1 MKYTLYIREIVSN
14 RIFESKFEKEEK
26 FRENASIHKE
36 TRATF
41 YPNFRI
47 RGQKKK
53 KKKKKMSKPR
63 KLEAEVSFFC
73 FCNGERVSI
82 GNISRGKVGSATK
95 KRPDRHNRA
104 TFQPAEFHGNE
115 RWSEDDSR
123 RLTRRTSRRVK

>member
-63 KLEAEVSFFC
+63 KLEAEVSFFA
-73 FCNGERVSI
+73 FATVNVFRSGILAEGRWAQPRRNGPTDTTVPLS
-82 GNISRGKVGSATK
+82 
-95 KRPDRHNRA
+95 NRRNS
-104 TFQPAEFHGNE
+104 TETSDGP
-115 RWSEDDSR
+115 RMIRDD
-123 RLTRRTSRRVK
+123 